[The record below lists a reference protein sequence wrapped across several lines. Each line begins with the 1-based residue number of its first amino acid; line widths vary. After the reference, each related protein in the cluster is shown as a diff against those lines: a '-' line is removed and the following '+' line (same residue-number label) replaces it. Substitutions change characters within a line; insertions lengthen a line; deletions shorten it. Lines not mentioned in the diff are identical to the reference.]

1 MFSLFPFQCSD
12 IEDKTKQREV
22 ENRGK
27 LLEDELSSCI
37 FERLAFGT
45 PVSYEGFSSGIS
57 LNGLAE
63 NLTYYPQIVSLVEEA
78 PQCSFRAKHCPIMRA
93 QATHHEVDK

>member
-1 MFSLFPFQCSD
+1 MFSLLPFQGSD

-37 FERLAFGT
+37 FQRLAFRA
-45 PVSYEGFSSGIS
+45 PVSDEGFSGIK
-57 LNGLAE
+57 LNEPAE
-63 NLTYYPQIVSLVEEA
+63 KLTYYPQIVSLVEEA
-78 PQCSFRAKHCPIMRA
+78 LQCSFRAKHCPIMRT
-93 QATHHEVDK
+93 QATHCEVDK